1 MINHESHLQ
10 TISQNFA
17 EPDAFLQWR
26 LGMLASA
33 EVAPKEHKEE
43 FSYGLGIVSA
53 VPYAGVFGQAESPYE
68 YQWKELPA
76 GVRVVRWTEAM
87 RDSVL
92 STKILSLFEAE
103 KNRMASN
110 YFFALS
116 AAFFSDGLVV
126 VVDEGVSADIV
137 LETKIPLSGA
147 DMLVVFAGANS
158 RVTVRETLSFEAG
171 NVLGMKGRTVF
182 IIAEEKARV
191 MYAEKITA
199 FSQGLFFINKKAF
212 AKDGAHVSLVETSGC
227 GAGFLKSETAV
238 FLEGEK
244 SKANLVTFRE
254 TDGTAVS
261 DNLATAFHRADDT
274 VSNIFSVGTASGLS
288 KIIYRSLIQVPA
300 HIHAVIGRQEGNFLM
315 LSPDSEI
322 DAIPSLE
329 VASDDTKTSH
339 ALSVRRLSEESLF
352 YPRTRGFTTRDA
364 ESLIVRGLME
374 KALSAAVS
382 SEHADLFSLESLL

>member
-1 MINHESHLQ
+1 MINHESYIQ
-10 TISQNFA
+10 NISPALN
-17 EPDAFLQWR
+17 ESDVFLQWR
-26 LGMLASA
+26 LSMLASA
-33 EVAPKEHKEE
+33 EVVPKEQKEK

-53 VPYAGVFGQAESPYE
+53 VPYVGVFGQAESPYV
-68 YQWKELPA
+68 YQWKELPMGA
-76 GVRVVRWTEAM
+76 RIVRWAEVMKNSA
-87 RDSVL
+87 L
-92 STKILSLFEAE
+92 SAKIFSLFQAE
-103 KNRMASN
+103 KNKMVSN

-126 VVDEGVSADIV
+126 VVNEGVSADIV
-137 LETKIPLSGA
+137 LETKVSLSGA
-147 DMLVVFAGANS
+147 DMLVVFAGAHS
-158 RVTVRETLSFEAG
+158 RVTVRETLSFQAG
-171 NVLGMKGRTVF
+171 NALDMKGRTVF

-191 MYAEKITA
+191 VYAEKIAA

-212 AKDGAHVSLVETSGC
+212 AQGEAHISFVESHRQSNG
-227 GAGFLKSETAV
+227 LIKSETAA
-238 FLEGEK
+238 FLDGGK
-244 SKANLVTFRE
+244 SKANLVTFAE

-261 DNLATAFHRADDT
+261 DNLAAVFHRADGT

-288 KIIYRSLIQVPA
+288 KIISRSLIQAPA
-300 HIHAVIGRQEGNFLM
+300 HIHAAVGRQEGNFLM
-315 LSPDSEI
+315 LSSGAEI

-374 KALSAAVS
+374 KALSATVS
-382 SEHADLFSLESLL
+382 SERADIFSLESLL